1 MSNETTDEIS
11 VKDFVDKIKSVTSY
25 LKSKWLII
33 LCVSIITGALGLVY
47 AIVKKTVYTASST
60 FVLDEGNKGGG
71 LGQYASLASL
81 AGIDLGGSSGGGG
94 MFQGDNILQL
104 YKSRLMIEKTL
115 LSEATFN
122 GKNQLLI
129 DRYVEFNKLRDKWKD
144 NTSLAHITFKN
155 DPTNFTRQQDSIIS
169 DIVKQFNKQV
179 LSVAKPDK
187 KIAIIKVDV
196 ANKDELFAMQFNL
209 KLVQNVNDF
218 YTQTKTKKSGQNVR
232 VLQRQADSVK
242 RVLNNSING
251 VASALDAAPNAN
263 PALQVLRVPSQ
274 KRQIDVQA
282 NSAIYAEIVKNLE
295 VSKISL
301 RQETPLIQL
310 IDSPVLP
317 LEKDKLSKMVAVMVG
332 LLIGGMISSIWL
344 LIRKDHKKGIRTKR
358 VYEN

>member
-1 MSNETTDEIS
+1 MSNEAADEIS
-11 VKDFVDKIKSVTSY
+11 VKDFVNKLKSVTSY
-25 LKSKWLII
+25 LKSKWLTI
-33 LCVSIITGALGLVY
+33 LCVSIITSAVGLVY
-47 AIVKKTVYTASST
+47 SIVKKTVYTASST
-60 FVLDEGNKGGG
+60 FVLEDGNKGGG

-81 AGIDLGGSSGGGG
+81 AGIDLGGGGGGG

-115 LSEATFN
+115 LSEASFN

-129 DRYVEFNKLRDKWKD
+129 DRYIEFNKLRDKWKD
-144 NTSLAHITFKN
+144 NSSLAGITFKT
-155 DPTNFTRQQDSIIS
+155 DPAGFTRQQDSIIS
-169 DIVKQFNKQV
+169 DIVKKFNKQV
-179 LSVAKPDK
+179 LTVAKPDK

-196 ANKDELFAMQFNL
+196 TNKDELFAMQFNL

-218 YTQTKTKKSGQNVR
+218 YTQTKTKKSDQNVR

-242 RVLNNSING
+242 RVLNSSITG

-295 VSKISL
+295 ISKVSL

-317 LEKDKLSKMVAVMVG
+317 LETDKLSKIAAV
-332 LLIGGMISSIWL
+332 IGGLFLGAFLTSLVLATKKL
-344 LIRKDHKKGIRTKR
+344 LK
-358 VYEN
+358 E